1 MICWLFD
8 KVTDASAPAVVSLQ
22 CFDSIQDQIGKPMFR
37 DQVDT
42 NFDQLIANLSMAVQ
56 DSKLSAERQLAL
68 FEFLQ
73 DFIRST
79 CTNFT
84 LDNTTAFMGSL
95 VQRVLDEQ
103 SF

>member
-1 MICWLFD
+1 
-8 KVTDASAPAVVSLQ
+8 
-22 CFDSIQDQIGKPMFR
+22 MFR

-42 NFDQLIANLSMAVQ
+42 NFDQLIANLSKAVQ

-68 FEFLQ
+68 FDFLQ

-84 LDNTTAFMGSL
+84 LDNTTAFMGAL
-95 VQRVLDEQ
+95 VQRVLTEQ
-103 SF
+103 AF